1 LFQIVLQMKVD
12 TNNEYN
18 KAINQCIDYIN
29 GHLNEAIEL
38 KKIAEIAN
46 ISEFHFHRIF
56 KAYIGET
63 VGAYISRL
71 RLENAAQKLQ
81 ITNFTL
87 TEIAERTGY
96 QSQYSLSKSF
106 KRHFGVT
113 PSAFKNIQTYFSS
126 QFSNSAHEPLEL
138 HPNIVNVENK
148 NLVYIRIIAKYGTEL
163 DYRTAWKKLW
173 QFAKQKNIVSEN
185 SEFIGLS
192 FDDPNITK
200 QEQCRFYACI
210 STNKPLIPEGE
221 FGLQTIENGKF
232 AVFTHQGAYSG
243 LNRLYQSIYMDWLP
257 STNKKLRH
265 SMPFEKYLNNPDK
278 VKEADLITEVYI
290 PIK

>member
-1 LFQIVLQMKVD
+1 MKAD
-12 TNNEYN
+12 TNNEYH
-18 KAINQCIDYIN
+18 KAINQSVDYIN
-29 GHLNEAIEL
+29 GHLNEAIDL

-96 QSQYSLSKSF
+96 QSQYSLSKAF
-106 KRHFGVT
+106 KKHFGVT

-126 QFSNSAHEPLEL
+126 QLSKTEHQPLKL
-138 HPNIVNVENK
+138 HPTIVNLIENK
-148 NLVYIRIIAKYGTEL
+148 NLVYIRIIAKYGSEL

-173 QFAKQKNIVSEN
+173 QYSKQKNIVNEN

-192 FDDPNITK
+192 FDDPNITSN
-200 QEQCRFYACI
+200 EQCRFYACI
-210 STNKPLIPEGE
+210 STEKPLKPEGE
-221 FGLQTIENGKF
+221 FGLQTIEKGKF
-232 AVFTHQGAYSG
+232 AVFTHKGAYSG

-257 STNKKLRH
+257 GTNKKLRH

-278 VKEADLITEVYI
+278 EKESDLLTEVYI